1 MARFTIRRQSLT
13 IHTMKNEN
21 LENITLRWMRDEG
34 LTYSEARELALEE
47 IEFYTEEK
55 PSWKGP
61 DDRIQ
66 DSL

>member
-1 MARFTIRRQSLT
+1 
-13 IHTMKNEN
+13 MKNEN

-34 LTYSEARELALEE
+34 LNYSEARELALEE

-55 PSWKGP
+55 TSWKGP
-61 DDRIQ
+61 DDRLQ

>member
-1 MARFTIRRQSLT
+1 
-13 IHTMKNEN
+13 MKNEN

-61 DDRIQ
+61 DDRLQ
-66 DSL
+66 EHL